1 MISSAELAV
10 HVGAEKLDELFEMED
25 GALSA
30 ESALWQM
37 EQLLQQREQELA
49 EAAPAAVAT
58 LDADPRTLAT
68 GIALHDTLLQLV
80 DQARRE
86 LANRRLA
93 ATKAR
98 GAVNR
103 LKEGYQRAIAEL
115 ATMDREDEQRLKRR
129 RELDARL
136 GR

>member
-1 MISSAELAV
+1 M
-10 HVGAEKLDELFEMED
+10 
-25 GALSA
+25 
-30 ESALWQM
+30 
-37 EQLLQQREQELA
+37 
-49 EAAPAAVAT
+49 AT

>member
-25 GALSA
+25 DALSA

-68 GIALHDTLLQLV
+68 AKALHDTLLQLV

-86 LANRRLA
+86 LASRRLA

-98 GAVNR
+98 GACNR

-115 ATMDREDEQRLKRR
+115 QSMDVEDAQRLRRR
-129 RELDARL
+129 RELEARL

>member
-30 ESALWQM
+30 ESDLWQM

-49 EAAPAAVAT
+49 EAQPKAVPT
-58 LDADPRTLAT
+58 LDADPQTLAT
-68 GIALHDTLLQLV
+68 AKALHDTLTTLT

-86 LANRRLA
+86 LASRRLA

-103 LKEGYQRAIAEL
+103 LKEGYQRAISEL
-115 ATMDREDEQRLKRR
+115 QSMDVEDAQRLRR
-129 RELDARL
+129 RQSLEARL